1 VGSYS
6 YFQCKEVLPLN
17 KKASVELKA
26 IGKAL
31 GWSLLLC
38 LVTATIVYYTEISE
52 TLLPTLGKL
61 ILIITVFGAG
71 CSVSRQYG
79 SKGLVRGMT
88 IGLAFF
94 ILMFIGTLGFYPELI
109 SLKSFLSM
117 LAITITAGGLG
128 GILGIGLSEG

>member
-1 VGSYS
+1 MSG
-6 YFQCKEVLPLN
+6 
-17 KKASVELKA
+17 KASIELKV

-31 GWSLLLC
+31 GWSVLLC
-38 LVTATIVYYTEISE
+38 LVTAALVYFTGIRE

-61 ILIITVFGAG
+61 IIILTVFGAG

-94 ILMFIGTLGFYPELI
+94 ILMLIATIGLRPELI
-109 SLKSFLSM
+109 SFKSFFSM